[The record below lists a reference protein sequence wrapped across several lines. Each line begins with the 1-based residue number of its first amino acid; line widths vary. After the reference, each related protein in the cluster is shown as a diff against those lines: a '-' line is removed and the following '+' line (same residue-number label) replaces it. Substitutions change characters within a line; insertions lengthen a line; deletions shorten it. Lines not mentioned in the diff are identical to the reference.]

1 MFKLSFKA
9 FIPFFILLL
18 ISCYNSEK
26 KEINNVLN
34 KRQNAFEQ
42 KDETIYSDLILDSY
56 RIESEG
62 EISDK
67 ESVINQ
73 FKINISPF
81 DKVSFVKSK
90 REIFIKN
97 FSAKVIIDCS
107 IDLAIEDQTVN
118 YNKKELLSLIKVE
131 NKGWKISK
139 ESDLDLFRG
148 FVFGEK

>member
-118 YNKKELLSLIKVE
+118 YNTKELLSLVKVE